1 MESDILDILEQLG
14 YDGPLAEEA
23 CLLAECGRGFSSS
36 EYVNLLTWL
45 TKQLTQFTETH
56 TQDEIITADPLDV
69 SRLLK
74 DCCCPYEGLASR
86 LANGDVK
93 DTRDHLKII
102 LFVSSELQSAQLLLS
117 KTLRDAEER
126 EMRSCSPLQDLSVI
140 CHTLTLPDP
149 AGRDPTDTFTDIQ
162 TQVNVLLEKLPETH
176 IGAPALQRSISAEQW
191 EELEKINSTLSAE
204 YECRRR
210 MLIKRL
216 DVTVQSFSWSDR
228 AKVKID
234 QMARAYQPKR
244 HSLSVRSSVS
254 LAHLLAARR
263 DICNMVKT
271 SSGSSRQ
278 NTSCAVNRILMGR
291 VPDRG
296 GRPSEIQAPA
306 PEMPTWRRRLEDR
319 KMESRRRT
327 RRWTLLSLTD
337 EQQRH
342 WRTLFLDE
350 RVIDSFSY

>member
-14 YDGPLAEEA
+14 YDGPLTEEA

-45 TKQLTQFTETH
+45 TERLTQFTETH
-56 TQDEIITADPLDV
+56 TQEKIITVDPLEM

-117 KTLRDAEER
+117 KTLRDTEEQ
-126 EMRSCSPLQDLSVI
+126 EMRSRSCSSLQDLSVI

-149 AGRDPTDTFTDIQ
+149 AGRDATHTFMDIQ

-176 IGAPALQRSISAEQW
+176 IRAPALERSISAERW
-191 EELEKINSTLSAE
+191 EELEKINTALSAE

-234 QMARAYQPKR
+234 QMAQAYQPR
-244 HSLSVRSSVS
+244 RYCLSVESSVS

-263 DICNMVKT
+263 DVCNMVKT

-306 PEMPTWRRRLEDR
+306 PEMPVWRKRSDGGGRGAGYRGGGRQTGGGDG
-319 KMESRRRT
+319 
-327 RRWTLLSLTD
+327 
-337 EQQRH
+337 
-342 WRTLFLDE
+342 WRTG
-350 RVIDSFSY
+350 RWSRGGGRGGGHYYH

>member
-74 DCCCPYEGLASR
+74 DCCCPYKGLASR

-162 TQVNVLLEKLPETH
+162 TQAAESEVLNQSQNRAHT
-176 IGAPALQRSISAEQW
+176 
-191 EELEKINSTLSAE
+191 EE
-204 YECRRR
+204 
-210 MLIKRL
+210 
-216 DVTVQSFSWSDR
+216 
-228 AKVKID
+228 
-234 QMARAYQPKR
+234 
-244 HSLSVRSSVS
+244 
-254 LAHLLAARR
+254 
-263 DICNMVKT
+263 
-271 SSGSSRQ
+271 
-278 NTSCAVNRILMGR
+278 
-291 VPDRG
+291 
-296 GRPSEIQAPA
+296 
-306 PEMPTWRRRLEDR
+306 
-319 KMESRRRT
+319 
-327 RRWTLLSLTD
+327 
-337 EQQRH
+337 
-342 WRTLFLDE
+342 
-350 RVIDSFSY
+350 